1 MLFYGTVKE
10 LISLLAGRT
19 EEVPLDL
26 AALQLATIE
35 FPDLDLD
42 HYRQALDALAS
53 ALASRS
59 GSLFTGPDYVA
70 AANEYLFSDVGFAGN
85 EADYYNP
92 RNSCLNEVLDRRTG
106 IPITLSIVY
115 IEVARRLGRPVYG
128 IGLPGHFLVQY
139 NDGRYSTYIDVF
151 GGGALLTAERCRNLS
166 MKVSGVDVNQN
177 PALLHPVGK
186 RQILI
191 RMLNNLR
198 SIYFSRK
205 AHRKAL
211 SVLDLLITAAPGSAE
226 EYRQR
231 GVLNAEVERFGAAR
245 QDLETY
251 LRLAPQAQD
260 RNEVEQHLVRLR
272 SRQAALN

>member
-1 MLFYGTVKE
+1 MLFYGRVKE

-19 EEVPLDL
+19 EEIPLDL

-42 HYRQALDALAS
+42 HYRQALDAHAA
-53 ALASRS
+53 ALASRP

-70 AANEYLFSDVGFAGN
+70 AANEYLFGDVGFSGN

-92 RNSCLNEVLDRRTG
+92 RNSCLNEVLERRTG

-151 GGGALLTAERCRNLS
+151 GGGRLLTAERCCDLS
-166 MKVSGVDVNQN
+166 LKVSGVDVHQN
-177 PALLHPVGK
+177 PNLLHPVGK

-198 SIYFSRK
+198 SIYFSRQ

-211 SVLDLLITAAPGSAE
+211 AVLDLLITAVPHSTE

-231 GVLNAEVERFGAAR
+231 GVLNAELERFGAAR

-260 RNEVEQHLVRLR
+260 RNEVQQQLVRLR